1 MTSSGRKPGWGLP
14 SSPVDLPCVQKWGM
28 CLQLEEFEFA
38 GQVKMIYKAE
48 VGFIPL
54 DCAIEASDIWIN

>member
-1 MTSSGRKPGWGLP
+1 
-14 SSPVDLPCVQKWGM
+14 M

-38 GQVKMIYKAE
+38 GQVKMIYTAE

-54 DCAIEASDIWIN
+54 DCAIEASDICIN